1 MLKNLSDKI
10 AVSYKEQR
18 ISYNSLYKK
27 IEFFASKYN
36 LEKGEKAVVFSE
48 NRPAWLYSFYSIWS
62 KSAIPIPID
71 FGSTV
76 AEVSYILKDS
86 TPSVILTSQEGRKI
100 IEPALKKS
108 GITAKIFLIDDYEQ
122 EEISSEPSIE
132 IKVENE
138 NNVAVIIYTSGTT
151 GLPKGVMLSYKNLLA
166 NIHAVSKIIP
176 IFTPDS
182 ETLILLP
189 LHHIL
194 PLLGS
199 FIAPLYVGS
208 SVAMSPSMQAE
219 DILKTLENN
228 KVSIMIGVPRL
239 YSTLH
244 EGIFTKIN
252 SSKIASLLFKIASK
266 LQSEKFSK
274 KIFKAVHQNF
284 GGHLKFLV
292 SGGAALDPIVG
303 KDFKT
308 LGFEVLEGYGMT
320 ETAPM
325 ITFTRPGR
333 VRIGSPGELMPGVKI
348 EIVDGEIVTLGDNVM
363 NGYYNK
369 PEETAEVLKDGWL
382 YTGDLGYIDED
393 GYLYITGRKKEII
406 VTSNGKN
413 INPIELEEQ
422 LSHYAAIVEAGV
434 FFNDEQV
441 QAVLVV
447 NQDITS
453 ETYNHI
459 QQSVVENF
467 NNEVSSYKKIM
478 KFYLTQEE
486 LPRTQLGKLQRYK
499 LYDFIPEDTVVTE
512 NESENIEYSEEFKI
526 IANFLKKEK
535 SRTVTL
541 KSHLEFDLGLDSL
554 DKVALHSF
562 IHQSFGIPIDA
573 GQLNQL
579 NEVGKLVE
587 YVEKE
592 KTKIEETEI
601 DWNAILQ
608 EKTNFKLPS
617 FWLSNSFLMRVS
629 KFFFKIYLRFGSKGE
644 ENIPE
649 GPCIIAPNHQSF
661 FDALFVTTLMRTK
674 QIRNTFFYA
683 KAQHVEKP
691 FVKFIANNNNIIV
704 VDLNKNLKES
714 IQKLAEVLK
723 QKKNLLIFPEGTRSE
738 NGDVGHFKKTFAILS
753 RELNI
758 PIVPV
763 TISGA
768 NYAMPKGSFFPKPF
782 KRVTVEFLKPIYPK
796 NMSYEHISNTVRN
809 KIKENLKKTRA
820 KYTRAK
826 K

>member
-1 MLKNLSDKI
+1 MLQNRGEQLAIAFGKDQIRYGNLFAKL
-10 AVSYKEQR
+10 E
-18 ISYNSLYKK
+18 LYAGLC
-27 IEFFASKYN
+27 EMG
-36 LEKGEKAVVFSE
+36 KGERAVVFSE
-48 NRPAWLYSFYSIWS
+48 NRPGWFYAFYAIW
-62 KSAIPIPID
+62 KQAGIPVPID
-71 FGSTV
+71 FMATASEV
-76 AEVSYILKDS
+76 AYILKDAAPAVVFVS
-86 TPSVILTSQEGRKI
+86 ENKRPLMEEAIAEAAVLTQVVVIDPHETLQDGEV
-100 IEPALKKS
+100 
-108 GITAKIFLIDDYEQ
+108 
-122 EEISSEPSIE
+122 SSESFPSADPQST
-132 IKVENE
+132 
-138 NNVAVIIYTSGTT
+138 AVIIYTSGTT
-151 GLPKGVMLSYKNLLA
+151 GSPKGVMLSYQNLLA
-166 NIHAVSKIIP
+166 NINGISNVIP
-176 IFTPDS
+176 IYTPQS
-182 ETLILLP
+182 RVMVLLP
-189 LHHIL
+189 LHHVF
-194 PLLGS
+194 PLMGS
-199 FIAPLYVGS
+199 LIIPLQVGG
-208 SVAMSPSMQAE
+208 SVAISPSMTSE
-219 DILKTLENN
+219 DIIRTLNEN
-228 KVSIMIGVPRL
+228 KITIIIGVPRL
-239 YSTLH
+239 YAAIRK
-244 EGIFTKIN
+244 GIVDKINKKALTRGLFALARKIN
-252 SSKIASLLFKIASK
+252 SQKFSRLLFGT
-266 LQSEKFSK
+266 
-274 KIFKAVHQNF
+274 VHRKF
-284 GGHLKFLV
+284 GGAVTHLV
-292 SGGAALDPIVG
+292 SGGAALDPEVG
-303 KDFKT
+303 GDFKT

-333 VRIGSPGELMPGVKI
+333 VRIGSPGELMPGVQVK
-348 EIVDGEIVTLGDNVM
+348 IVDGEITASGDNVM

-382 YTGDLGYIDED
+382 YTGDLGHIDED

-434 FFNDEQV
+434 FFNDDQI

-453 ETYNHI
+453 ETYSHI

-499 LYDFIPEDTVVTE
+499 LYDFIPEDAVVAE
-512 NESENIEYSEEFKI
+512 NESENAEYSEEFKI

-535 SRTVTL
+535 SRIVTL
-541 KSHLEFDLGLDSL
+541 KSHLELDLGLDSL

-573 GQLNQL
+573 GQLNEL
-579 NEVGKLVE
+579 NEVGKLVV

-592 KTKIEETEI
+592 KTKIEEAKI

-608 EKTNFKLPS
+608 EKTNFKLPN

-723 QKKNLLIFPEGTRSE
+723 QKKKLLIF
-738 NGDVGHFKKTFAILS
+738 
-753 RELNI
+753 
-758 PIVPV
+758 
-763 TISGA
+763 
-768 NYAMPKGSFFPKPF
+768 
-782 KRVTVEFLKPIYPK
+782 
-796 NMSYEHISNTVRN
+796 
-809 KIKENLKKTRA
+809 
-820 KYTRAK
+820 
-826 K
+826 